1 MNPGPLKGMT
11 VIDLSNMV
19 AGGTTTSHLADFG
32 ARVIKVERP
41 EVGDPIRAWGPFK
54 DGESIWWNVL
64 SRNKESITLNLNTTQ
79 GQDIL
84 KTLISQADILVESF
98 RAHTLEKWGLD
109 YQTLSNIN
117 KSIIVV
123 HISGYG
129 QTGPYSER
137 PGFGSIAEA
146 MSGFVNANGFPDQPP
161 ILPPIP
167 LADELAGTFAA
178 MSILMATYELNTGNS
193 GIGQEIDVS
202 LYEPLFR
209 LLIPNVSQFDQL
221 GILVS
226 RLGNRFPD
234 GAPRNLY
241 ISQDGKWIALSAN
254 TQGVWEQLAKAIER
268 EDLINDPR
276 FTTNSQRVTNVEHLD
291 AIIQG
296 WFSSKTMKE
305 ILDIL
310 NSAGAVVFPIYN
322 TDQIMDD
329 PQYNARGNIVDVPHD
344 RLGNIKM
351 PSPIPI
357 MSRTPG
363 SVHSPGPILGHD
375 NINVYQEFLGISEAD
390 VDDWK
395 EKGII

>member
-1 MNPGPLKGMT
+1 MNTGPLKGMT
-11 VIDLSNMV
+11 IIDLSNMV

-54 DGESIWWNVL
+54 GKESMWWNVL

-84 KTLISQADILVESF
+84 KKLIAQADVLVESF

-109 YQTLSNIN
+109 YKTLSEIN
-117 KSIIVV
+117 RSIIVV

-178 MSILMATYELNTGNS
+178 MSILMAAYERNS
-193 GIGQEIDVS
+193 STSGMGQEIDVS

-241 ISQDGKWIALSAN
+241 ISQDDKWIALSAN

-268 EDLINDPR
+268 EDLITDLR
-276 FTTNSQRVTNVEHLD
+276 FTTNSQRVTNVDHLD

-296 WFSSKTMKE
+296 WFSSKPMSE
-305 ILDIL
+305 CLDIL
-310 NSAGAVVFPIYN
+310 NRAGAVVFPIYN
-322 TDQIMDD
+322 TDQIMND
-329 PQYNARGNIVDVPHD
+329 PQYNARGNIIEVPHD
-344 RLGNIKM
+344 SLGNIKM

-363 SVHSPGPILGHD
+363 SVYRPGPQLGQD
-375 NINVYQEFLGISEAD
+375 NTNIYQEFLGFSKDSVAD
-390 VDDWK
+390 LK
-395 EKGII
+395 ENGII